1 MVNYEPILKHVI
13 QQVQEQ
19 PEQTPDVQNRVD
31 DVKVRWSDL
40 HNKVIDQQ
48 QIIEDVVPAAITCE
62 EAWEE
67 LEPHLNDVE
76 ARLKKITTIP
86 VEHKG
91 LTKQQN
97 ILKVSSSKKRRPLFL
112 SRFVLYD
119 SLFCNTLFISLFSVL
134 IPPF

>member
-1 MVNYEPILKHVI
+1 MQE
-13 QQVQEQ
+13 VQEQ
-19 PEQTPDVQNRVD
+19 PDQSPEIQNRLND
-31 DVKVRWSDL
+31 LKARWSDVY
-40 HNKVIDQQ
+40 NKVVDQQ
-48 QIIEDVVPAAITCE
+48 QTIEDVVPAAITCE

-97 ILKVSSSKKRRPLFL
+97 ILKVIMCWEFIR
-112 SRFVLYD
+112 
-119 SLFCNTLFISLFSVL
+119 FISSQLNNCKRFRLNLLCPSAKPLSL
-134 IPPF
+134 IGPL

>member
-112 SRFVLYD
+112 NRFVLYD

>member
-1 MVNYEPILKHVI
+1 MVNYERILKHVI

-31 DVKVRWSDL
+31 DVKVRWCDL

-97 ILKVSSSKKRRPLFL
+97 ILKVSSSKKR
-112 SRFVLYD
+112 FV
-119 SLFCNTLFISLFSVL
+119 
-134 IPPF
+134 